1 MQTILHHAK
10 LYVERGVFRSALC
23 AEDGVIR
30 AVGGD
35 AEILALARPGCRTID
50 CGGRTV
56 VPGFNDSHLHLMQL
70 AETRYEAPISGVR
83 SVDELVERCRAFC
96 AAHPERTER
105 GLHAIGWNQDDFPDG
120 RLPDRHDLDRIRTDV
135 PVVLERVCGHIV
147 AANTLASERFAASPD
162 LRRCPA
168 GEVLREA
175 GGTCSGVFRGS
186 ACNYVKALVPGFTR
200 AERRAML
207 RSAMDY
213 AASLGLTSVQSND
226 VGTSIEDAELA
237 FSLLREI
244 YAAGD
249 APIRYRHQV
258 CFHDLAAFRES
269 LARGAYSRRGQD
281 DGLLTLGPLKLFQDG
296 SLGARTAMLRGG
308 YPGEPDNHGLAWT
321 SRADMA
327 AFCALAAE
335 HGVQVVT
342 HAIGDEAISRVLDA
356 YEATFPAGEK
366 NPLRHAVIHCQ
377 ITDRALCRRIADLG
391 VLVMA
396 QPVFLDSDRALAR
409 TLCGPA
415 LAETSYA
422 FGSMLRAGVHLS
434 YGTDCPVETCAP
446 LWNLGAAVTRCGP
459 DGGTAFVPSERVDVE
474 TAVDAYT
481 LESAYAEFQEHRKGR
496 LKPGYYADLTV
507 LDRDIFTMDPME
519 LRHTAPVLTM
529 TGGRVVFA
537 RAQSQEE
544 GIL

>member
-23 AEDGVIR
+23 AENGVIR

-120 RLPDRHDLDRIRTDV
+120 RLPDRHDLDRISTAV

-147 AANTLASERFAASPD
+147 SANTLATQRFVDSPAF
-162 LRRCPA
+162 RQCPA
-168 GEVLREA
+168 GEVLRA
-175 GGTCSGVFRGS
+175 PDGTLSGVFRGN
-186 ACNYVKALVPGFTR
+186 ACNLVKSQIPGFTR
-200 AERRAML
+200 EQLLTML
-207 RSAMDY
+207 RSSMDY

-237 FSLLREI
+237 FSLLRKL

-249 APIRYRHQV
+249 VPIRYRHQV
-258 CFHDLAAFRES
+258 CFHDLSAFRES
-269 LARGAYSRRGQD
+269 LLRGEYSRRSQY
-281 DGLLTLGPLKLFQDG
+281 DGFLTLGPLKLFQDG

-321 SRADMA
+321 SREDMA
-327 AFCALAAE
+327 AFCGLASE

-356 YEATFPAGEK
+356 YEAVIPAGQR
-366 NPLRHAVIHCQ
+366 NPLRHALIHCQ
-377 ITDRALCRRIADLG
+377 ITDRALCRRIKDLG

-396 QPVFLDSDRALAR
+396 QPVFLDTDRTLVE
-409 TLCGPA
+409 TLCGKA

-422 FGSMLRAGVHLS
+422 FGSLLRAGVHLS

-459 DGGTAFVPSERVDVE
+459 DGMPAGGFIPSERVDVE

-481 LESAYAEFQEHRKGR
+481 MESAYAEFQEHCKGR

-507 LDRDIFTMDPME
+507 LDQDIFTMDPMKI
-519 LRHTAPVLTM
+519 RSVSPVLTM
-529 TGGRVVFA
+529 TGGRIVFE
-537 RAQSQEE
+537 RTN
-544 GIL
+544 

>member
-23 AEDGVIR
+23 AENGVIR

-120 RLPDRHDLDRIRTDV
+120 RLPDRHDLDRISTAV

-147 AANTLASERFAASPD
+147 SANTLATQRFVDSPAF
-162 LRRCPA
+162 RQCPA
-168 GEVLREA
+168 GEVLRA
-175 GGTCSGVFRGS
+175 PDGTLSGVFRGN
-186 ACNYVKALVPGFTR
+186 ACNLVKSQIPGFTR
-200 AERRAML
+200 EQLLTML
-207 RSAMDY
+207 RSSMDY

-237 FSLLREI
+237 FSLLRKL

-249 APIRYRHQV
+249 VPIRYRHQV
-258 CFHDLAAFRES
+258 CFHDLSAFRES
-269 LARGAYSRRGQD
+269 LLRGEYSRRSQY
-281 DGLLTLGPLKLFQDG
+281 DGFLTLGPLKLFQDG

-321 SRADMA
+321 SREDMA
-327 AFCALAAE
+327 AFCGLAAE
-335 HGVQVVT
+335 NGVQVVT

-356 YEATFPAGEK
+356 YEAVIPAGQR
-366 NPLRHAVIHCQ
+366 NPLRHALIHCQ
-377 ITDRALCRRIADLG
+377 ITDRALCRRIKDLG

-396 QPVFLDSDRALAR
+396 QPVFLDTDRTLVE
-409 TLCGPA
+409 TLCGKA

-422 FGSMLRAGVHLS
+422 FGSLLRAGVHLS

-459 DGGTAFVPSERVDVE
+459 DGMPAGGFIPSERVDVE

-481 LESAYAEFQEHRKGR
+481 MESAYAEFQEHCKGR

-507 LDRDIFTMDPME
+507 LDQDIFTMDPMKI
-519 LRHTAPVLTM
+519 RSVSPVLTM
-529 TGGRVVFA
+529 TGGRIVFE
-537 RAQSQEE
+537 RTN
-544 GIL
+544 